1 MLKINHLRRFTG
13 PVLGV
18 RLGRRAFAAVV
29 LAVVCAIFCA
39 CGDGGGRGK
48 LAGRPAYAC
57 ADSVDFSTMLH
68 SKMFRL
74 GKSCGQGVAELRSV
88 IGRDT
93 LVQRFA
99 LVDDSALAA
108 RGLDLAKVRRG
119 AAWEGAAVLHVPL
132 RRAVV
137 LSSAQIG
144 YMLRLG
150 AGDRIAGVGDGR
162 FVVDSALYAKVAA
175 GEVAQVGNGHG
186 LVLEKVVGLKPE
198 IVMTFATGGGY
209 DDYERLQALG
219 IPMMLTSEWQEDS
232 PLAKFEWIRLFGML
246 FGKQALADSIF
257 KQTNEDY
264 LSHLAPRASRL
275 APPRVLVGMAYGGVW
290 YAPGGRSYTAQLIR
304 DAGGRYLWEAD
315 TTREMRLS
323 LEEVFALA
331 DSADVWIN
339 PGAFSSPKE
348 ILEAEP
354 RVKDIRAFRDGRVYQ
369 NDGVKGEGGGNDFY
383 ESAVAWPVQLLRNV
397 TQSINPDS
405 ATGKTADLESSP
417 YKWYRNIFK
426 F

>member
-1 MLKINHLRRFTG
+1 MLKINHLRCFVG

-57 ADSVDFSTMLH
+57 ADSVDFFTMLH

-162 FVVDSALYAKVAA
+162 FVVDSALYAKTAA
-175 GEVAQVGNGHG
+175 GEVAEVGNGHG

-264 LSHLAPRASRL
+264 LSHLAPRTSSL

-348 ILEAEP
+348 VLEAEP

-405 ATGKTADLESSP
+405 ATGKSADLESSP

>member
-1 MLKINHLRRFTG
+1 MG
-13 PVLGV
+13 PVLGG
-18 RLGRRAFAAVV
+18 RLGRMALVGPA
-29 LAVVCAIFCA
+29 LALVSLLFCA
-39 CGDGGGRGK
+39 CGDGGGSRGER
-48 LAGRPAYAC
+48 GRSEVPQC
-57 ADSVDFSTMLH
+57 ADSAEFAAMRH
-68 SKMFRL
+68 SKMLRL
-74 GKSCGQGVAELRSV
+74 GESCGQGVAELRSV

-93 LVQRFA
+93 LVQRFM
-99 LVDDSALAA
+99 LVDDSALAERGFDFA
-108 RGLDLAKVRRG
+108 RVRRG
-119 AAWEGAAVLHVPL
+119 AAWKGATVLHVPL

-150 AGDRIAGVGDGR
+150 VGDRIAGVGDGR
-162 FVVDSALYAKVAA
+162 FVVDSALYARTQA
-175 GEVAQVGNGHG
+175 GKVAQVGNGQG
-186 LVLEKVVGLKPE
+186 LVLEKVLALKPD

-209 DDYERLQALG
+209 DDFDRLQALD

-246 FGKQALADSIF
+246 FGKQSLADSIF
-257 KQTNEDY
+257 KQTNEEY
-264 LSHLAPRASRL
+264 LSHLAPRTSRL
-275 APPRVLVGMAYGGVW
+275 ASPRVLVGMAYGGVW

-348 ILEAEP
+348 VLEAEP